1 MEGTKRHMDMG
12 KELRVIEVDQITD
25 NPAPIELFDEELIGL
40 MEEEN
45 DHTQMS
51 TD

>member
-1 MEGTKRHMDMG
+1 MDMG
-12 KELRVIEVDQITD
+12 LELRVIEVDQTTD
-25 NPAPIELFDEELIGL
+25 NPAPFELFDEELIGL

-45 DHTQMS
+45 DYTQKS